1 MAFSDIPILGALKSK
16 MKWHQ
21 ARQGVLAQNIANAN
35 TPKYQPKD
43 LKRVDF
49 SSLVPTPAGA
59 SLRLAAARTNAAHI
73 AISPISMSSGGSS
86 NFEVKKTVD
95 WEVTP
100 DGNAVSLEDQMMKV
114 TENQM
119 EYQAATTLYSRSL
132 GLLRLAI
139 GQN

>member
-16 MKWHQ
+16 LKWHQ

-35 TPKYQPKD
+35 TPKYQPRD
-43 LKRVDF
+43 LERVDF
-49 SSLVPTPAGA
+49 SSMVPQSTRNSSSISTQKTHAFHI
-59 SLRLAAARTNAAHI
+59 SLPS
-73 AISPISMSSGGSS
+73 ISIGSS
-86 NFEVKKTVD
+86 VNSYEVKTSQD
-95 WEVTP
+95 WEITP
-100 DGNAVSLEDQMMKV
+100 NGNAVSLEDQMIKV

-139 GQN
+139 GNN

>member
-1 MAFSDIPILGALKSK
+1 MAFSDIPILSALKSK
-16 MKWHQ
+16 LRWHQ

-49 SSLVPTPAGA
+49 SSLVPEGA
-59 SLRLAAARTNAAHI
+59 QNSTRISTLKTHVAHI
-73 AISPISMSSGGSS
+73 HLPGISVGGSAGG
-86 NFEVKKTVD
+86 FETEKSID

-100 DGNAVSLEDQMMKV
+100 NGNGVSLEDQMIKV

>member
-16 MKWHQ
+16 LKWHQ

-35 TPKYQPKD
+35 TPKYKPKD

-49 SSLVPTPAGA
+49 STLVPGNFA
-59 SLRLAAARTNAAHI
+59 SSSGISTVKTNAAHI
-73 AISPISMSSGGSS
+73 SIPAISFGGSIK
-86 NFEVKKTVD
+86 NFEAQKSID
-95 WEVTP
+95 WEITP

-132 GLLRLAI
+132 GLLRLAV

>member
-1 MAFSDIPILGALKSK
+1 MAFSDIPILSALKSK
-16 MKWHQ
+16 LKWHQ

-35 TPKYQPKD
+35 TPNYKPQD

-49 SSLVPTPAGA
+49 SSLVPETSRNSG
-59 SLRLAAARTNAAHI
+59 SISAARTNAAHI
-73 AISPISMSSGGSS
+73 KLPALGTSGSS
-86 NFEVKKTVD
+86 SRYEVVKTVD
-95 WEVTP
+95 WEITP
-100 DGNAVSLEDQMMKV
+100 NGNAVSLEDQMMKV

-132 GLLRLAI
+132 GLLRLAV

>member
-1 MAFSDIPILGALKSK
+1 MAFSDIPILNALKSK
-16 MKWHQ
+16 LKWHQ

-35 TPKYQPKD
+35 TPKYRPQD

-49 SSLVPTPAGA
+49 SSMVPQSTG
-59 SLRLAAARTNAAHI
+59 SSTRISTIKTNAAHI
-73 AISPISMSSGGSS
+73 QMPAISSSGSLSG
-86 NFEVKKTVD
+86 FEVEQTVD
-95 WEVTP
+95 WEITP
-100 DGNAVSLEDQMMKV
+100 NGNAVSLEDQMMKV

>member
-1 MAFSDIPILGALKSK
+1 MAFSDIPILSALKSK

-21 ARQGVLAQNIANAN
+21 ARQSLLAQNIANAN
-35 TPKYQPKD
+35 TPKFQPQD

-49 SSLVPTPAGA
+49 SSMVPQSAGI
-59 SLRLAAARTNAAHI
+59 STGISTLKTNAAHMQMP
-73 AISPISMSSGGSS
+73 AFSSSGGLSG
-86 NFEVKKTVD
+86 FEVEQTVD
-95 WEVTP
+95 WEITP
-100 DGNAVSLEDQMMKV
+100 NGNAVSLEDQMMKV

-132 GLLRLAI
+132 GLLRLAV

>member
-1 MAFSDIPILGALKSK
+1 MAFSDIPILSALKSK
-16 MKWHQ
+16 LRWHQ

-49 SSLVPTPAGA
+49 SSLVPEGAGNTM
-59 SLRLAAARTNAAHI
+59 RTSTLKTHVSHI
-73 AISPISMSSGGSS
+73 ALPGISGGNSAGD
-86 NFEVKKTVD
+86 FELERSVD

-100 DGNAVSLEDQMMKV
+100 NGNGVSLEDQMIKV

-119 EYQAATTLYSRSL
+119 DYQAATTLYSRSL